1 MFILNIA
8 LSSRAL
14 LCHPECNEPTVD
26 ARRGQSQGEGAFA
39 ENVKLKVKN
48 ATLQL
53 IEKDKRGTVKY
64 EVTPE
69 KRVSAIPEIPILLEG
84 EEISSMAWGAM
95 TWQYYEDADKVQASG
110 TGLTLKCT
118 YYKVE
123 NRDGNELLTEVAE
136 GSLSKGDRVRVR
148 LHFTADRAMDYV
160 ELHLQRPAA
169 LEPVST
175 RSGYTYSNGLG
186 YYRSVENSATKLYF
200 YRIGKGNY
208 FIDGDFWVSQSG
220 EYTSAP
226 STIQCMYAP
235 EFIATAKVTK
245 VETYK

>member
-1 MFILNIA
+1 
-8 LSSRAL
+8 
-14 LCHPECNEPTVD
+14 
-26 ARRGQSQGEGAFA
+26 
-39 ENVKLKVKN
+39 
-48 ATLQL
+48 
-53 IEKDKRGTVKY
+53 
-64 EVTPE
+64 
-69 KRVSAIPEIPILLEG
+69 
-84 EEISSMAWGAM
+84 MAWGAM

-123 NRDGNELLTEVAE
+123 SRDGKELLTEVPE

-186 YYRSVENSATKLYF
+186 YYRSVENSTTKLYF

-235 EFIATAKVTK
+235 SFVATA
-245 VETYK
+245 ESRQLRIGH